1 MSALNRSGAA
11 RTNWFLRYTSHQ
23 EFVSRIAFFLIVVSI
38 VILGAVC
45 FYNAAQWVNKPFAGF
60 LFNRRMIVPSMGTP
74 GWTGFKGGIKPFDK
88 IIQADQKSVSTSVE
102 LEKVILAKRAGEQ
115 ITYTVIRGGQELSI
129 TVPSMRMSVADLAL
143 TFGSFLLQGFIFLC
157 LGAAVFVLKPDTA
170 VSWVFFGAAS
180 LQSISSLIN
189 FDVASQ
195 ETPFSYLMIMTYMLN
210 PALDTHFS
218 TLFPRRIEF
227 VDQRSWIRWIP
238 YTLSTIFILI
248 LTLLYPDPL
257 FYKCFGAIN
266 LPNTATGIFFFLSVL
281 VYSYLSSKSTLARQR
296 ARVMFWGALA
306 AFPLPLIAWGVSY
319 IFKSEAINVFTNFTS
334 IPLLIFPAV
343 IAYSI
348 TRHNLFDVD
357 VYIKRAVGYGI
368 MTAVVGSTY
377 FALQITLKSV
387 VFESILGNKA
397 DYVYPVIFALLVVFL
412 FNPLNR
418 MVQDVVDRLFFRKK
432 FDYKEAVLSISNALS
447 SVLNLEEVVH
457 QINHAVRKEMFIDV
471 SGVIVLD
478 SNEKKHL
485 GFFVNEDDTSAT
497 ERGKPVTV
505 SVSDPL
511 VEMVCRERK
520 MITKY
525 DVAEDPRY
533 AGEREVCA
541 SRFDELDASLAIP
554 LLYQDRVNAVI
565 TVGHKKSG
573 HYFTKEDIELLTT
586 LASHGAV
593 SIENARMAEQMQKE
607 EIVRTNL
614 SRYLSP
620 QIVEGI
626 VKSDMQVNLG
636 GDRKVVTVLFS
647 DIRDFTSITENRP
660 PDQLIRHLNEYFTG
674 MAEVIFANQ
683 GSLDKY
689 IGDAI
694 VAVFGSLIPLEN
706 PEMNAVKASIEMM
719 KKLEELNRMWIE
731 RGDFPM
737 YMGIGVNT
745 GEVFLGNIGSQER
758 MEFTVIGDT
767 VNVASRFSGLAK
779 GGQILVTKSARAGL
793 DDSVRINELPPSPVK
808 GKAELQ
814 EVYEVVYCN

>member
-1 MSALNRSGAA
+1 MLVLS
-11 RTNWFLRYTSHQ
+11 
-23 EFVSRIAFFLIVVSI
+23 IACLID
-38 VILGAVC
+38 AMT
-45 FYNAAQWVNKPFAGF
+45 WVGKPFAGF
-60 LFNRRMIVPSMGTP
+60 LMNRRLVVSSTGLSE
-74 GWTGFKGGIKPFDK
+74 WSGFKAGLRPSDK
-88 IIQADQKSVSTSVE
+88 ILEIDGKKVESVIDLKVAVASKPVGTSVTFSYKRGTGIFSTSVPTMTFS
-102 LEKVILAKRAGEQ
+102 L
-115 ITYTVIRGGQELSI
+115 T
-129 TVPSMRMSVADLAL
+129 DLLL
-143 TFGSFLLQGFIFLC
+143 TFGSLFIQGLVYLGIGAIVFI
-157 LGAAVFVLKPDTA
+157 LKPDTA
-170 VSWVFFGAAS
+170 VSWIFFIASS
-180 LQSISSLIN
+180 LQSVSFVVDFKIGSTATTL
-189 FDVASQ
+189 
-195 ETPFSYLMIMTYMLN
+195 SYLLIFCDSFIPAML
-210 PALDTHFS
+210 LHFAA
-218 TLFPRRIEF
+218 LFPLRLGVAEKRP
-227 VDQRSWIRWIP
+227 WLLKLP
-238 YTLSTIFILI
+238 YLLSTAIFLFLAATYPSKLFYRLYYPILFPYFYGAI
-248 LTLLYPDPL
+248 ISFMAVLLY
-257 FYKCFGAIN
+257 
-266 LPNTATGIFFFLSVL
+266 
-281 VYSYLSSKSTLARQR
+281 SYFRSPSSLARQR
-296 ARVMFWGALA
+296 TRVIFWGAVA
-306 AFPLPLIAWGVSY
+306 AFPFPLYASLVLNTGTAGGL
-319 IFKSEAINVFTNFTS
+319 KTFTTFTS
-334 IPLLIFPAV
+334 IPVAIFPLV

-357 VYIKRAVGYGI
+357 VYIKRAVGYGL

-387 VFESILGNKA
+387 IFESLLGDKA

-418 MVQDVVDRLFFRKK
+418 MVQDVVDKLFFRKK
-432 FDYKEAVLSISNALS
+432 FDYKEAVLSISDALS

-457 QINHAVRKEMFIDV
+457 QINHAVRKEMFIDA

-478 SNEKKHL
+478 SDYKKHL

-511 VEMVCRERK
+511 VELVCRERK

-533 AGEREVCA
+533 ADEREECGG
-541 SRFDELDASLAIP
+541 RFDELDASLAIP
-554 LLYQDRVNAVI
+554 LLYHDKVNAVI
-565 TVGHKKSG
+565 MVGHKKSG

-586 LASHGAV
+586 LANHGAV

-626 VKSDMQVNLG
+626 VKSDFHVNLG
-636 GDRKVVTVLFS
+636 GARKVVTVLFS

-660 PDQLIRHLNEYFTG
+660 PDLLIRHLNEYFTG
-674 MAEVIFANQ
+674 MADVIFANQ

-694 VAVFGSLIPLEN
+694 VAVFGSLIPLDN

-719 KKLEELNRMWIE
+719 KKLEELNRMWVA

-737 YMGIGVNT
+737 YMGVGVNT

-793 DDSVRINELPPSPVK
+793 DDSVRIKELPPSPVK

-814 EVYEVVYCN
+814 EVYEVVYGEDA